1 MINTANNFGSLKYS
15 FLFSAS
21 LALVLLGAGC
31 NNKQAALPS
40 ISTST
45 VLVTEPV
52 QPTTTPPVV
61 STKEKSL
68 YRGLWFDIKYPENFT
83 ATPNSPSFLAEN
95 QDVRIKTNEARFL
108 SPDGTVEFFV
118 FSPLWG
124 GDPFDYLKVKD
135 REVLVSE
142 ETASSTENSNI
153 KIVYWATIKA
163 KDNSYY
169 RSFVSTKIS
178 LDGSGQIHYVL
189 GIKYKD
195 TKMYETYKNAYNEF
209 KDSLQQYAD

>member
-1 MINTANNFGSLKYS
+1 MFNITNNSKTSLKYS

-21 LALVLLGAGC
+21 LAIILLGAGC
-31 NNKQAALPS
+31 SNKQTTVPS

-45 VLVTEPV
+45 TPVIDPV
-52 QPTTTPPVV
+52 QPTSTPPVV

-68 YRGLWFDIKYPENFT
+68 YRGFWFDIKYPQNFS
-83 ATPNSPSFLAEN
+83 ATPNSPSYVAEN

-135 REVLVSE
+135 REILVSE
-142 ETASSTENSNI
+142 ETATSTEGLNT
-153 KIVYWATIKA
+153 KTVYWATIKA

-169 RSFVSTKIS
+169 RSFVSTKINLEDS
-178 LDGSGQIHYVL
+178 QIHYVL

-195 TKMYETYKNAYNEF
+195 TKMYETYKNAYTEF